1 MAKQPKWFKELT
13 EEQRKAFWEKRQE
26 ALEEGVSTGED
37 IGQDRQKTH
46 DTAAIILV
54 LRNRLHY
61 TNAQI
66 NEFITAMNE
75 EMGNKTVQDAREIV
89 TAYFET
95 ARQEL
100 QDKV

>member
-1 MAKQPKWFKELT
+1 MEKQPKWFKELT

-37 IGQDRQKTH
+37 MGQERQKTH

-66 NEFITAMNE
+66 NEFITDMNE
-75 EMGNKTVQDAREIV
+75 EMGNKTVQDAQEIV
-89 TAYFET
+89 TAYFRE
-95 ARQEL
+95 AQQEL